1 MKFGY
6 FDDSSREYV
15 ITQPDT
21 PLPWINYLG
30 SEDYFGLISNTA
42 GGYSFYKDAR
52 LRRLTRYRYNNSPLD
67 MGGRYLYIRDNK
79 SGAYW
84 SPSWMPTRTKLD
96 EYECRHG
103 QGYTVI
109 TSRLNGIKSSARY
122 FVPLGESLEIW
133 QVTLTNESGSDSDL
147 SLFSAV
153 EFCLWDANDDATN
166 FQRNYSIGQVE
177 ITPPALEGRGDGGEG
192 LTVIYHKTEYRER
205 RDHYAYFA
213 CSEKLAG
220 YDTIRED
227 FLGSYRGWNEP
238 QVVVSGKSSNTEAH
252 GWQPIGSHHIKVSL
266 KAGES
271 KRIIFILGYS
281 ENPKDDKFDPPGSQV
296 INKKPAEK
304 ALEIYL
310 KQTNADKAFD
320 ELRDYWTELLGKVQV
335 TTPDE
340 HTDRMVNIWNA
351 YQCMVTFNMS
361 RSASYFESG
370 IGRGMGFRDS
380 NQDLLGFVHMIP
392 ERAKERILDIAATQL
407 KNGGAFHQYQPLT
420 KRGNNDVGSGFNDDP
435 LWLVLGVSAY
445 IKETGDF
452 SILDE
457 QVTYENETGTE
468 SPLYE
473 HLQRSI
479 QYTLDRLGPNQLPLI
494 GRADWNDCLNL
505 NCFSDTPGQSFQ
517 TTTNK
522 EGKVAES
529 VFIAG
534 LFVLACDDMKDLTEH
549 YVKGQKSKV
558 EKIFDLRPSAY
569 YSDAAAEMEK
579 TVWAAGWDGD
589 WFRRAYDDYG
599 HVLGSKENTEGQI
612 FIEPQGICIMAGLGV
627 DATKSGSGNA
637 VKALDSVSEHLA
649 TPHGI
654 VLQQPAFSQYY
665 LRLGEISSYPPGYKE
680 NAGIFCHTNPWI
692 MIAETIVGR
701 GDKAFDYYKRIN
713 PSARE
718 EISELHKCE
727 PYVYAQMI
735 AGKDAATHGEAKNSW
750 LTGTA
755 AWNYV
760 AVTQHILGV
769 RPTLDGLEVKP
780 VVPSAWKSFEVAR
793 SFRGVRYEISVQRE
807 GAGNNI
813 TLEVDGK
820 PIDGTVIPL
829 PDKGTKTVTVKAV
842 LR

>member
-1 MKFGY
+1 MKYGH
-6 FDDSSREYV
+6 FDDASREY
-15 ITQPDT
+15 IIARPDT

-30 SEDYFGLISNTA
+30 CEAYFGLISNTA
-42 GGYSFYKDAR
+42 GGYSFYRDAR

-67 MGGRYLYIRDNK
+67 VGGRYLYLRDNK
-79 SGAYW
+79 SGKYW

-103 QGYTVI
+103 QGYTII
-109 TSRLNGIKSSARY
+109 TSKFNGIKSSTRY
-122 FVPLGESLEIW
+122 FVPLGESLELW

-147 SLFSAV
+147 SLFSAI

-177 ITPPALEGRGDGGEG
+177 IADE
-192 LTVIYHKTEYRER
+192 VIYHKTEYRER
-205 RDHYAYFA
+205 RDHFAYFA

-220 YDTIRED
+220 YDTQREA
-227 FLGSYRGWNEP
+227 FLGNYRGWDQPRALETGESVN
-238 QVVVSGKSSNTEAH
+238 SEAH
-252 GWQPIGSHHIKVSL
+252 GWQPIGSHHVKIHL
-266 KAGES
+266 RAGEQ
-271 KRIIFILGYS
+271 KQVIFILGYH
-281 ENPKDDKFDPPGSQV
+281 ENPKDDKFDPPTSQI
-296 INKKPAEK
+296 INKKTVKPIIEKYLQPANVDE
-304 ALEIYL
+304 
-310 KQTNADKAFD
+310 AFNI
-320 ELRDYWTELLGKVQV
+320 LRDYWTMLLGKFQA
-335 TTPDE
+335 TTPDAD
-340 HTDRMVNIWNA
+340 TNRMVNIWNA

-392 ERAKERILDIAATQL
+392 ERARERILDLSATQL

-420 KRGNNDVGSGFNDDP
+420 KRANNDVGSGFNDDP
-435 LWLVLGVSAY
+435 AWLVIGVAAY
-445 IKETGDF
+445 IKESGDW

-457 QVTYENETGTE
+457 LVQYENEAGSET
-468 SPLYE
+468 PLYE

-479 QYTLDRLGPNQLPLI
+479 QYTLDRLGPNKLPLI

-517 TTTNK
+517 TTTNRD
-522 EGKVAES
+522 GKVAES

-534 LFVLACDDMKDLTEH
+534 LFVLACTEMAGMAGNRNDKAE
-549 YVKGQKSKV
+549 VSKV
-558 EKIFDLRPSAY
+558 QK
-569 YSDAAAEMEK
+569 AAAEMEK
-579 TVWAAGWDGD
+579 TVWASGWDGD
-589 WFRRAYDDYG
+589 WFRRAYDNFG
-599 HVLGSKENTEGQI
+599 HVLGSKENSEGRI

-627 DATKSGSGNA
+627 DNGNA
-637 VKALDSVSEHLA
+637 IKALDSVDEHLA

-665 LRLGEISSYPPGYKE
+665 LHLGEISSYPPGYKE

-701 GDKAFDYYKRIN
+701 GDRAFDYYRRIN

-735 AGKDAATHGEAKNSW
+735 AGKDAVTHGEAKNSW

-755 AWNYV
+755 AWNY
-760 AVTQHILGV
+760 AAITQYILGI
-769 RPTLDGLEVKP
+769 RPGFEGLEIDP
-780 VVPSAWKSFEVAR
+780 VIPANWEGFKVTRV
-793 SFRGVRYEISVQRE
+793 FRGATYHI
-807 GAGNNI
+807 
-813 TLEVDGK
+813 
-820 PIDGTVIPL
+820 
-829 PDKGTKTVTVKAV
+829 TVTNPKHICKGAEKVTVNGKQV
-842 LR
+842 EGGLIRVEEGVREVNVEVVMG